1 MHQTPAEHKQR
12 TTAIFDMVAAGY
24 DHPALRLFPFCADR
38 LVNTLKPKPGHKIL
52 DIGTGTGAV
61 ATALAQAVLPG
72 GRVQAIDLA
81 QNMIDRAAHNVGK
94 AGLTNVDF
102 HVMDAERLDFKS
114 RYFDHVVAS
123 YVLFFCPD
131 VEAAL
136 KEWRRV
142 LKPNGTVIFTT
153 FTANAFE
160 PYVSDL
166 RQQLQHFGV
175 EWPQGAFQRLASPEV
190 CTDLLVAAGFE
201 QIEVR
206 SEALGYHL
214 PGAEDWWQV
223 LWNSG
228 FRGLLERLDAQQ
240 LTQLRDKHM
249 NAVAQHRDTDGL
261 WLNAESLFCLG
272 RRPAAAP
279 E

>member
-1 MHQTPAEHKQR
+1 MQQSPAEQKQR

-38 LVNTLKPKPGHKIL
+38 LVNTLQPKPGHKIL

-61 ATALAQAVLPG
+61 ATALAQAVLPN

-81 QNMIDRAAHNVGK
+81 QNMIDRAAANVDK

-102 HVMDAERLDFKS
+102 HLMDAERLEFKS

-131 VEAAL
+131 LEAAL

-142 LKPNGTVIFTT
+142 LKPTGTLVFTT
-153 FTANAFE
+153 FTAKAFE

-166 RQQLQHFGV
+166 RQQLQRFDV

-190 CTDLLVAAGFE
+190 CAELLTATGFE
-201 QIEVR
+201 EV
-206 SEALGYHL
+206 SVHTEALGYHL
-214 PGAEDWWQV
+214 AGTEDWWQV

-228 FRGLLERLDAQQ
+228 FRGLLEQLDAPH
-240 LTQLRDKHM
+240 LAQLRDNHL
-249 NAVAQHRDTDGL
+249 NAVAQHCQEDGL
-261 WLNAESLFCLG
+261 WLNAETLFCLG
-272 RRPAAAP
+272 RRPAVPA
-279 E
+279 